1 MGGRSMVGH
10 NCWTGSFRISVL
22 GFSIFLAVGARAD
35 NLSASHNG
43 IGVKIDSAIYGKLS
57 GHKTKASMQAGT
69 GIYLRN
75 KYCDATN
82 YFRLKREF
90 VEHKTTVCIDNT
102 TGLLSGAPCKDDADS
117 ELISEFWQ
125 RGGNALSQICRVEID
140 PRKMCGGYVPAE
152 TEERIATIRY
162 RCSEQSNATG
172 PEAKVWQVSPLKRD
186 KEVAYLI
193 CPSGNR
199 PKEYIEAS
207 KEPIPT
213 EH

>member
-1 MGGRSMVGH
+1 MVGH

-22 GFSIFLAVGARAD
+22 GFSIFFAVGARAD
-35 NLSASHNG
+35 G

-82 YFRLKREF
+82 YFRLKCEF
-90 VEHKTTVCIDNT
+90 VEHKTTVCIDKT

-162 RCSEQSNATG
+162 RCSEKSDGAT
-172 PEAKVWQVSPLKRD
+172 VWQVSPLKRD

-193 CPSGNR
+193 CPNENR
-199 PKEYIEAS
+199 PKEYIEVS